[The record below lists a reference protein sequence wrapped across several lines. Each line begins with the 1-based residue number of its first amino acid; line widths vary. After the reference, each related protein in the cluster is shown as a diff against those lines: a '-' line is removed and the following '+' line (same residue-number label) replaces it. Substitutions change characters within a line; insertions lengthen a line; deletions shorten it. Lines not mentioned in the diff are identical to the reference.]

1 MLKKTFILIFFIF
14 LTSCGYKAMHSK
26 QNTINTDF
34 SINQITFIGDRE
46 INLRIKRKLNNYTL
60 IKKDRNFS
68 LIISSN
74 TTKLV
79 SARDGSGDPIS
90 FQNIVTINVEVLM
103 NNKNKNNLKIVEKFN
118 YNNSG
123 NRFSLK
129 KYEREI
135 KNNLTESVLEKL
147 IYKLS
152 NIQ

>member
-1 MLKKTFILIFFIF
+1 
-14 LTSCGYKAMHSK
+14 
-26 QNTINTDF
+26 
-34 SINQITFIGDRE
+34 
-46 INLRIKRKLNNYTL
+46 
-60 IKKDRNFS
+60 
-68 LIISSN
+68 
-74 TTKLV
+74 
-79 SARDGSGDPIS
+79 
-90 FQNIVTINVEVLM
+90 M

>member
-1 MLKKTFILIFFIF
+1 M
-14 LTSCGYKAMHSK
+14 
-26 QNTINTDF
+26 
-34 SINQITFIGDRE
+34 E
-46 INLRIKRKLNNYTL
+46 

-123 NRFSLK
+123 NKFSLK

-135 KNNLTESVLEKL
+135 KNNLTESVSEKL